1 MKIDGALI
9 GSDWTRAGEQAALLE
24 AQGFAGA
31 WSFEGQHDPFV
42 PLVLA
47 AERTETIELG
57 TAIAVAFARN
67 PMTTAY
73 LAQDLQTL
81 AKGRFILG
89 LGTQIRPHIEK
100 RFSQPW
106 SKPVERMREFVGAL
120 RAIFRAWAD
129 GSRLDFRGE
138 FYTHTLMTPMFS
150 PPLPFGSPPVFLA
163 GFGPRMVEMVG
174 EVADGFLVH
183 PFHSRPFLEAE
194 TLPALSRGLGRAG
207 REPDARGGR
216 EPDAR
221 GAFTISCQTI
231 VALGSNDAEIE
242 RARHKARGQISFYGS
257 TPAYKGVLE
266 HHGREELQPELNR
279 LSKQGKWLDMIGLID
294 DALFD
299 QIAVSGTPAEVA
311 AKLRARNGFADRTTL
326 MLYNETLPEAVVDVV
341 RELAG

>member
-1 MKIDGALI
+1 MKVDGALI
-9 GSDWTRAGEQAALLE
+9 GGDFTKAGEDAALLE

-47 AERTETIELG
+47 AERTESITLG

-81 AKGRFILG
+81 TRGRFVLG

-100 RFSQPW
+100 RFSQIW
-106 SKPVERMREFVGAL
+106 SSPVDRMREFVAAL
-120 RAIFRAWAD
+120 RAIFGCWSD

-150 PPLPFGSPPVFLA
+150 PPLPFGSPPIYLA
-163 GFGPRMVEMVG
+163 GVGARMVEMVG

-183 PFHSRPFLEAE
+183 PFHSRSFLEAE
-194 TLPALSRGLGRAG
+194 TLPALRRGQERAG
-207 REPDARGGR
+207 RAR
-216 EPDAR
+216 EDL
-221 GAFTISCQTI
+221 TISCQTI
-231 VALGSNDAEIE
+231 VALGSNDGEIE
-242 RARHKARGQISFYGS
+242 TARRKARGQISFYGS

-266 HHGREELQPELNR
+266 HHGRPDLQPELNR
-279 LSKQGKWLDMIGLID
+279 LSKQGKWLDMMGRID

-299 QIAVSGTPAEVA
+299 EIAVSGTPTEVA
-311 AKLRARNGFADRTTL
+311 RKLRPRNAFADRTTL
-326 MLYNETLPEAVVDVV
+326 MLYNETHPEAVVDVV
-341 RELAG
+341 RELAP

>member
-1 MKIDGALI
+1 MKLDGALI
-9 GSDWTRAGEQAALLE
+9 GGDWTRAGEEAALLE

-106 SKPVERMREFVGAL
+106 SRPVARMREFVGAL
-120 RAIFRAWAD
+120 RAIFRAWSD

-150 PPLPFGSPPVFLA
+150 PPLPFGSPPIFLA
-163 GFGPRMVEMVG
+163 GVGARMVEMVG

-183 PFHSRPFLEAE
+183 PFHSHPFLEAE
-194 TLPALSRGLGRAG
+194 TLPALSRGLARTG
-207 REPDARGGR
+207 RERD
-216 EPDAR
+216 
-221 GAFTISCQTI
+221 AFTISCQTI

-242 RARHKARGQISFYGS
+242 RARQKARGQISFYGS

-266 HHGREELQPELNR
+266 HHGRPELQPELNR
-279 LSKQGKWLDMIGLID
+279 LSKQGKWLDMMGLVD

-299 QIAVSGTPAEVA
+299 QIAVSGTPAQA
-311 AKLRARNGFADRTTL
+311 ARKLRARNGFADRTTL

-341 RELAG
+341 RELAAG

>member
-1 MKIDGALI
+1 MKVDGALI
-9 GSDWTRAGEQAALLE
+9 GGDWTCAGEEAAQLE

-31 WSFEGQHDPFV
+31 WSFEGQHDPFI

-47 AERTETIELG
+47 AERTETLELG

-89 LGTQIRPHIEK
+89 LGTQIKPHIEK

-106 SKPVERMREFVGAL
+106 SRPVERMREFVLAL
-120 RAIFRAWAD
+120 RAIWRSWGD

-150 PPLPFGSPPVFLA
+150 PPIPFGSPPIFLA
-163 GFGPRMVEMVG
+163 GIGARMVEMVG
-174 EVADGFLVH
+174 EVADGFFVH
-183 PFHSRPFLEAE
+183 PFHSRAFLDAE
-194 TLPALSRGLGRAG
+194 TLPALQRGLARAG
-207 REPDARGGR
+207 RRR
-216 EPDAR
+216 E
-221 GAFTISCQTI
+221 GFTVSCQTI

-242 RARHKARGQISFYGS
+242 RARQRARGQISFYGS
-257 TPAYKGVLE
+257 TPAYRGVLE
-266 HHGREELQPELNR
+266 HHGRPELQPELNR
-279 LSKQGKWLDMIGLID
+279 LSKQGKWLEMVGRID

-299 QIAVSGTPAEVA
+299 QIAVSGTPGEVA
-311 AKLRARNGFADRTTL
+311 AKLRARNTFADRTTL
-326 MLYNETLPEAVVDVV
+326 MLYNETHPEAVVDVV
-341 RELAG
+341 RELAAG

>member
-1 MKIDGALI
+1 MKVDGALI
-9 GSDWTRAGEQAALLE
+9 GSDFTRAGEEAARLE

-47 AERTETIELG
+47 AERTESITLG

-81 AKGRFILG
+81 SRGRFVLG

-100 RFSQPW
+100 RFSQIW
-106 SKPVERMREFVGAL
+106 SRPVERMREFVLAL
-120 RAIFRAWAD
+120 RAIFRSWGD

-150 PPLPFGSPPVFLA
+150 PPLPYGSPPIYLA
-163 GFGPRMVEMVG
+163 GVGARMVEMVG
-174 EVADGFLVH
+174 EVADGFFVH
-183 PFHSRPFLEAE
+183 PFHSRAYLEAE
-194 TLPALSRGLGRAG
+194 TLPALRRGLECAG
-207 REPDARGGR
+207 RKR
-216 EPDAR
+216 EGFA
-221 GAFTISCQTI
+221 ISCQTI

-242 RARHKARGQISFYGS
+242 AARRKARGQISFYGS

-266 HHGREELQPELNR
+266 HHGYPALQPELNR
-279 LSKQGKWLDMIGLID
+279 LSKQGNWLEMMGRID

-299 QIAVSGTPAEVA
+299 QIAVSGTPPQVA
-311 AKLRARNGFADRTTL
+311 AKLRARNDFADRTTL
-326 MLYNETLPEAVVDVV
+326 MLYNETQPEAVADVV
-341 RELAG
+341 RELAPG

>member
-9 GSDWTRAGEQAALLE
+9 GGDWTRAGEEAALLE
-24 AQGFAGA
+24 AQGFAAA
-31 WSFEGQHDPFV
+31 WSFEGQHDPFI

-81 AKGRFILG
+81 SQGRFILG

-106 SKPVERMREFVGAL
+106 SKPVARMREFVLAL
-120 RAIFRAWAD
+120 RAIWRAW
-129 GSRLDFRGE
+129 GEGGRLDFRGE

-150 PPLPFGSPPVFLA
+150 PRIPYGSPPIYLA
-163 GFGPRMVEMVG
+163 GVGARMVEMVG
-174 EVADGFLVH
+174 EVADGFFVH
-183 PFHSRPFLEAE
+183 PFHSRAFLDAE
-194 TLPALSRGLGRAG
+194 TLPALERGMQL
-207 REPDARGGR
+207 GGR
-216 EPDAR
+216 KRADFA
-221 GAFTISCQTI
+221 ISCQTI

-242 RARHKARGQISFYGS
+242 RARQKARGQISFYGS

-266 HHGREELQPELNR
+266 HHGHPELQPELNR
-279 LSKQGKWLDMIGLID
+279 LSKQGQWAEMMGKID
-294 DALFD
+294 DRLFD
-299 QIAVSGTPAEVA
+299 VLAVSGTPAQVA
-311 AKLRARNGFADRTTL
+311 ARLRERNAFADRTTL
-326 MLYNETLPEAVVDVV
+326 MLYNETHPEAVVDVV
-341 RELAG
+341 RELAV